1 VARLDTVNVNRAC
14 LTMVL
19 SGALLAGTVVP
30 VSAQDETEAPEL
42 LEPLPQR
49 VLFIGNSHTARHGG
63 LDWVIE
69 NMVAAE
75 AESRPFEGTA
85 RTESGVTLEYH
96 YDNGAADAI
105 RKGDFDTVVLQGYLP
120 HSSSGTVEPF
130 LENARLLDRIVR
142 KSGAQT
148 VFFMT
153 WPQGYGDW
161 STIEDTIEAHRQISA
176 ELGAPVAPAALA
188 FEKARTE
195 RPDIRLIGD
204 DQIHAT
210 WEGAYLAAATVY
222 ATLFDRSPE
231 GLSYSFGI
239 SSEDAA
245 FLQHI
250 AWEALDEWRA
260 GEMAEG

>member
-1 VARLDTVNVNRAC
+1 
-14 LTMVL
+14 MVL
-19 SGALLAGTVVP
+19 SAALLAGTVAAA
-30 VSAQDETEAPEL
+30 SAQDDTDAPEA
-42 LEPLPQR
+42 LPER

-75 AESRPFEGTA
+75 TEPRPFDGTA
-85 RTESGVTLEYH
+85 RTENGVTLEYH
-96 YDNGAADAI
+96 YDNGAVNTI
-105 RKGDFDTVVLQGYLP
+105 RKGDFDAVVLQGYLP
-120 HSSSGTVEPF
+120 HSRTGTAGSF
-130 LENARLLDRIVR
+130 LEYARLLDKVVR

-161 STIEDTIEAHRQISA
+161 STLEDTIEAHRLISA
-176 ELGAPVAPAALA
+176 ELDAPVAPAALA
-188 FEKARTE
+188 FERARAE
-195 RPDIRLIGD
+195 RPDLRLIGD

-239 SSEDAA
+239 SPDDAA
-245 FLQHI
+245 FLRRI
-250 AWEALDEWRA
+250 AWEALEEWRA
-260 GEMAEG
+260 GEAVEG